1 VAVTA
6 PVGDGGGPAGP
17 AQGVGMLD
25 REIEEH
31 RGEILERWIDD
42 VMKGYPEETAKFLR
56 NQSDRFANPVGAS
69 LREGLAELLDGVL
82 RGVEPDELTS
92 ALDRVIRVRAVQ
104 EFSPSAAVGFV
115 FDLKDL
121 LREVAKGAGAD
132 AAGSLDVLE
141 DRIERLG
148 LHAFDV
154 YMSCR
159 EQMWSIR
166 MQEIRNQSL
175 GILERMQEWR
185 EKRAENPEHAPRS

>member
-1 VAVTA
+1 
-6 PVGDGGGPAGP
+6 
-17 AQGVGMLD
+17 MLD
-25 REIEEH
+25 REIEEYQDEVL
-31 RGEILERWIDD
+31 GRWIEVAIDD
-42 VMKGYPEETAKFLR
+42 YPEETGKFLR
-56 NQSDRFANPVGAS
+56 TQSDRFANPVGAS
-69 LREGLAELLDGVL
+69 LREGLSELLDGVF
-82 RGVEPDELTS
+82 RGVEPDDLTS

-132 AAGSLDVLE
+132 AAGSLYALD

-185 EKRAENPEHAPRS
+185 EKRVENPEHAPRS

>member
-1 VAVTA
+1 
-6 PVGDGGGPAGP
+6 
-17 AQGVGMLD
+17 MLD
-25 REIEEH
+25 RKIEEH
-31 RGEILERWIDD
+31 RDEILGRWIEGVIDH
-42 VMKGYPEETAKFLR
+42 YPEETGKFLR
-56 NQSDRFANPVGAS
+56 TQSDRFANPVGAS
-69 LREGLAELLDGVL
+69 LREGLTELLDGVF
-82 RGVEPDELTS
+82 RGADPDELTS

-121 LREVAKGAGAD
+121 LREVTKGAGTD
-132 AAGSLDVLE
+132 AACSLDAID

-175 GILERMQEWR
+175 GILDRMQEWR